1 MNLVFKQLGMNVTT
15 SRLVANKFGKQHKN
29 VIQRIENLECSEEF
43 NRLNFQPVDYVDN
56 KGEKRPEY
64 YITRDGFTFLVMGFT
79 GKRAAKFKEEYINA
93 FNQME
98 RQLKDHQKQ
107 LSPAELMLQQ
117 AHMLVDI
124 ERRQTETE
132 KKLKELDARTATRPD
147 YYYTATGYGI
157 YVGRRI
163 SYSEAVRIGKRASQ
177 LCREAGLT
185 IDRVRDSKYAWVG
198 SYPEHILKRVF
209 KEVLGYPS
217 I

>member
-1 MNLVFKQLGMNVTT
+1 MLSQVY
-15 SRLVANKFGKQHKN
+15 
-29 VIQRIENLECSEEF
+29 EF
-43 NRLNFQPVDYVDN
+43 NGTPITFN
-56 KGEKRPEY
+56 KGESLMVNATQMAKPFGKRPTDWLKY
-64 YITRDGFTFLVMGFT
+64 QQSADFIAALAKVRNVTLDDLVVIRKGGSDPGTWMHEDVALEFA
-79 GKRAAKFKEEYINA
+79 RWLSPEFAIWCNDRIKELLLN
-93 FNQME
+93 N
-98 RQLKDHQKQ
+98 RP

-124 ERRQTETE
+124 EKRQTETE

-198 SYPEHILKRVF
+198 SYPEHI
-209 KEVLGYPS
+209 P
-217 I
+217 